1 MNNTQEIKEI
11 VNNKIESMLQDGV
24 IEKQIT
30 DAVEKNVL
38 SAINSAIDHYEI
50 KGIIKDKLQSEIST
64 ELKDLSFSAYTSKII
79 ESVCAIIDHE
89 KCKDLTDKVRAFYKD
104 LFEEPKETITVQK
117 IIDKYVEYMTSKKD
131 DDYESIPNYAKITI
145 ETRGYYSKYYNVKLA
160 VPTNNYSDSLYSST
174 KTNEK
179 NEYYYEFCV
188 STDNE
193 RSGNIFSMHGGE
205 DRQSLNNQFSY
216 RYYSEF
222 EIFLLNLYLNRTKV
236 IISDDDL
243 CEDEEYALGDY

>member
-1 MNNTQEIKEI
+1 MNSTQEIKEI

-64 ELKDLSFSAYTSKII
+64 ELKDLSFSTYTSKII
-79 ESVCAIIDHE
+79 ENVCTIINQE
-89 KCKDLTDKVRAFYKD
+89 ANRDLTDKVRAFYKD

-117 IIDKYVEYMTSKKD
+117 IVDKYVEYMTSKKD
-131 DDYESIPNYAKITI
+131 DDYESIPDYAKITI
-145 ETRGYYSKYYNVKLA
+145 EKQGYYSKYYNVKLA
-160 VPTNNYSDSLYSST
+160 VPTTEHSLYSST

-193 RSGNIFSMHGGE
+193 RSGNIFSMYGGE

>member
-1 MNNTQEIKEI
+1 MNSTQEIKEI
-11 VNNKIESMLQDGV
+11 VNNKIESMLQDGA

-89 KCKDLTDKVRAFYKD
+89 KSKDLTDKVRAFYKD

-117 IIDKYVEYMTSKKD
+117 IVDKYVEYMTSKKE
-131 DDYESIPNYAKITI
+131 DDYESMPDYAKITI
-145 ETRGYYSKYYNVKLA
+145 TKQGYYSSYYNVKLT
-160 VPTNNYSDSLYSST
+160 VPSTEHSLYSAS

-179 NEYYYEFCV
+179 NEYYFEFSV
-188 STDNE
+188 SADAIRE
-193 RSGNIFSMHGGE
+193 GNIFSMYGGE

>member
-89 KCKDLTDKVRAFYKD
+89 KSKDLTDKVRAFYKD
-104 LFEEPKETITVQK
+104 LFEEPKETITVQE
-117 IIDKYVEYMTSKKD
+117 IVDKYVKFMTCKHD
-131 DDYESIPNYAKITI
+131 DDYESIPDYAKVTIKKSEYITNW
-145 ETRGYYSKYYNVKLA
+145 YNVKLT
-160 VPTNNYSDSLYSST
+160 VPTTERSLYSES

-179 NEYYYEFCV
+179 NEYYYEFSV
-188 STDNE
+188 SADDI
-193 RSGNIFSMHGGE
+193 RKGNIFSIYGGE